1 SLAGGL
7 KPSGPAP
14 PSAGI
19 APDPLAGISAAAGT
33 IKPGSLSVGARPSG
47 PPPSSPGTDA
57 GPPGGFSAALPG
69 MSAPAGPAGPGSPP
83 GAAGAHGS
91 SSSTVPSPSALL
103 DAVPPDGIS
112 AAAGS
117 IKPGASADALG
128 SGGQV
133 RSSAHDRV
141 SGTEADRQAGVR
153 HTAGA
158 AGPGAPAG
166 SSPVRAGEPSPGP
179 SPPEG
184 TDAEALKAGHAA
196 DVPAPPAPGQ
206 AEVEVTLSPGLLSLI
221 GLPEKAPEAGGDF
234 LPDIFHPGDGPAFAD
249 LFAGLAD
256 GRVPRFNFE
265 HLLWNARTATWER
278 CASSGEARMSADRM
292 RVDVSAVM
300 GIIHTNEIFDETVN
314 SLGALTWRRPGAGEG
329 QALISKDDHYRVMLD
344 TLPTVCT
351 IWDEDLCQIECNE
364 AVRSLFGV
372 PDKKTFF
379 DYYPLLSP
387 RFQPDGQ
394 TSESA
399 NLKNLHTA
407 MRDGYLRYEW
417 LFQDLEGDPIQS
429 DVTLVKVTDGRRKIL
444 VSYINDLRELKA
456 TEAELERERA
466 LLQKILDHS
475 PVAFLISVSG
485 KIRFI
490 TPFARKTFGVNIA
503 DPVTAI
509 FESPEQGQLVTR
521 LIEKKGKVSWQEVDI
536 RAREGGPLHML
547 LNAFKSDYSGSIGQ
561 MYWLMDI
568 TEIAEKEKAL
578 NVARELAE
586 ASTRAKSEF
595 LANMSHEIRTPMN
608 AIIGLCHLVLQT
620 ELSGQQLEYVSRT
633 QSAAKALLRIINDI
647 LDFSKIEAGKLEIER
662 TEFQLEDVLTEAI
675 ELQSMRAQEKNLEV
689 FLDMPEMN
697 LPSMIGDP
705 VRLSQILNNLLS
717 NAIKFTSEGEVGIRV
732 ELEAEIPL
740 TATARFTVSDT
751 GIGLTPEQVGRLFT
765 PFTQADSS
773 TTRKYGGTGLGLTIT
788 KRLVE
793 MMGGEIWCR
802 SEPGKG
808 STFAFTVRLE
818 LRDRWVRADTP
829 PPFRGRLSFIADDNP
844 SSLQVL
850 STNLLKLG
858 FEVVRFA
865 SGDPLVKRVQTLSKN
880 PDARLPDL
888 IVCDW
893 DMPGLPGPDAIAAAL
908 KAAGTG
914 RKPAAMMLVSG
925 PVSTPQQDAAL
936 KAGAPVTLSKPY
948 SLAALSS
955 ALTDLFSKSPSR
967 ARRAVKNKDHSE
979 LVAHLKGRSLL
990 LVEDN
995 EVNQLVASRILRK
1008 AGFKVAIAN
1017 NGREGVDMF
1026 RKGDGGYDLIL
1037 MDIQMPEMDGF
1048 EATQTIRGI
1057 PGGNEVPIVAMTAHA
1072 MTGDRELSIR
1082 SGMND
1087 HVNKPIDV
1095 QELFKTL
1102 ARWLPGEDAPA
1113 GEGGGGSGGGGDG
1126 SGGGGPAAGE
1136 GGPEAG
1142 SPEGGDAGVEPL
1154 AAASRSVSPSGD
1166 GASLR
1171 PATPA
1176 GGGASLQPASPAGD
1190 GASPRAATPA
1200 GGGASP
1206 QPASP
1211 AGDGASPRAAT
1222 PAGGGASRQPA
1233 SPAGDGASSQPA
1245 SPAGGGASSQPASPA
1260 GDGASSQPA
1269 SPAGDGASPQ
1279 PASPAGDGASPQPA
1293 SPAGDGASP

>member
-1 SLAGGL
+1 
-7 KPSGPAP
+7 
-14 PSAGI
+14 
-19 APDPLAGISAAAGT
+19 
-33 IKPGSLSVGARPSG
+33 
-47 PPPSSPGTDA
+47 
-57 GPPGGFSAALPG
+57 
-69 MSAPAGPAGPGSPP
+69 
-83 GAAGAHGS
+83 
-91 SSSTVPSPSALL
+91 
-103 DAVPPDGIS
+103 
-112 AAAGS
+112 
-117 IKPGASADALG
+117 
-128 SGGQV
+128 
-133 RSSAHDRV
+133 
-141 SGTEADRQAGVR
+141 
-153 HTAGA
+153 
-158 AGPGAPAG
+158 
-166 SSPVRAGEPSPGP
+166 
-179 SPPEG
+179 
-184 TDAEALKAGHAA
+184 
-196 DVPAPPAPGQ
+196 
-206 AEVEVTLSPGLLSLI
+206 VEVTLSPGLLSLL
-221 GLPEKAPEAGGDF
+221 GLPERAPEGGADF
-234 LPDIFHPGDGPAFAD
+234 LSEVFHPGDGPTFAE
-249 LFAGLAD
+249 LFAGLSD
-256 GRVPRFNFE
+256 GRVPRFNLE
-265 HLLWNARTATWER
+265 HLLWNARTGTWER
-278 CASSGEARMSADRM
+278 CTSSGEARMSADRM
-292 RVDVSAVM
+292 RIDVSAVL

-351 IWDEDLCQIECNE
+351 IWDEDFSQIECNE
-364 AVRSLFGV
+364 AVRTLFGV

-394 TSESA
+394 TSEA
-399 NLKNLHTA
+399 AHLKNLRTA

-429 DVTLVKVTDGRRKIL
+429 DVTLVKVTGGRQKIL

-509 FESPEQGQLVTR
+509 FDSPEQGQFVTR
-521 LIEKKGKVSWQEVDI
+521 LIEKKGKISWQEVDI
-536 RAREGGPLHML
+536 RAREGGCLHML
-547 LNAFKSDYSGSIGQ
+547 LNAFKSDYSGSIGH

-647 LDFSKIEAGKLEIER
+647 LDFSKIEAGKLEMER
-662 TEFQLEDVLTEAI
+662 TEFMLEDVLTEAI
-675 ELQSMRAQEKNLEV
+675 ELQSMRAQEKSLEV

-697 LPSMIGDP
+697 LPAMIGDP

-740 TATARFTVSDT
+740 TAMARFTVSDT

-818 LRDRWVRADTP
+818 LKDRWVRTDTP
-829 PPFRGRLSFIADDNP
+829 PPFRGRLAFVADDNP

-858 FEVVRFA
+858 FEVTRFPA
-865 SGDPLVKRVQTLSKN
+865 GDPLVKRVQSLKKN
-880 PDARLPDL
+880 PDARMPDL
-888 IVCDW
+888 VACDW
-893 DMPGLPGPDAIAAAL
+893 DMPGMSGPEAISAAV
-908 KAAGTG
+908 KAAGISM
-914 RKPAAMMLVSG
+914 KPAALMLVSG
-925 PVSTPQQDAAL
+925 PVTTPQQDAAV

-955 ALTDLFSKSPSR
+955 ALTDLFSKAPTK
-967 ARRAVKNKDHSE
+967 ARRAVKSKDHSE

-995 EVNQLVASRILRK
+995 EVNQLVASRILKK

-1017 NGREGVDMF
+1017 NGREGVEMF
-1026 RKGDGGYDLIL
+1026 RKGEGAYDLVL

-1048 EATQTIRGI
+1048 EATQAIRAMS
-1057 PGGNEVPIVAMTAHA
+1057 GGMDVPIVAMTAHA
-1072 MTGDRELSIR
+1072 MTGDRELSIK

-1102 ARWLPGEDAPA
+1102 ARWLPGDDGTAPGLDAPENEGGSGSSGA
-1113 GEGGGGSGGGGDG
+1113 SGEGGGVAGGVFGGDG
-1126 SGGGGPAAGE
+1126 GPGSTAGTGSGDGGGPDGGSGDGGGPVGGSGEGAGRDGGSIDGGGPDGGSIDGGGPVGGSCDGAGRDGGSVEGGGQVGGSSDVGGGPVGASGE
-1136 GGPEAG
+1136 GGDHGG
-1142 SPEGGDAGVEPL
+1142 SSFGEGGGPGGQSGGLPL
-1154 AAASRSVSPSGD
+1154 AAASLAAVPSGKAAVPQASAPEGDLASGD
-1166 GASLR
+1166 GGIYGEGRRQGALSTDG
-1171 PATPA
+1171 PDSDDGSA
-1176 GGGASLQPASPAGD
+1176 GGQVSLPGAVSQAGPA
-1190 GASPRAATPA
+1190 R
-1200 GGGASP
+1200 
-1206 QPASP
+1206 
-1211 AGDGASPRAAT
+1211 
-1222 PAGGGASRQPA
+1222 
-1233 SPAGDGASSQPA
+1233 
-1245 SPAGGGASSQPASPA
+1245 
-1260 GDGASSQPA
+1260 
-1269 SPAGDGASPQ
+1269 
-1279 PASPAGDGASPQPA
+1279 
-1293 SPAGDGASP
+1293 